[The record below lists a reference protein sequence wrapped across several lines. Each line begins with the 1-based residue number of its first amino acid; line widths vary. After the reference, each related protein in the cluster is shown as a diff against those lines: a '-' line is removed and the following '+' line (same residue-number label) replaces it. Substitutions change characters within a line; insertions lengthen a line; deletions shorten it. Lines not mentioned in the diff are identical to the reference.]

1 MRMQAVAGTQCRDAM
16 WKAAHMSTAICF
28 TATGQTRTKSCPHHL
43 FHNALG
49 RTENALF
56 ALAARA
62 GVSYCDHCCR
72 PAHAQYPWRHSGRTS
87 FFGFR
92 FLCTQNTRGSRK
104 GKMRGGLLHPEWLGL
119 LHPVEIV
126 TGCIACRK
134 TPILLHF
141 SVIFGLGEI
150 HPRDSRSLMTVIS
163 RTWLSV
169 VSKIVKCAPKWKF
182 WKNGNF

>member
-1 MRMQAVAGTQCRDAM
+1 MRMQTVAGTQCRDAM

-28 TATGQTRTKSCPHHL
+28 TATGQTRTKSCPHLL

-72 PAHAQYPWRHSGRTS
+72 PAHSHIILRHSGRTS

-92 FLCTQNTRGSRK
+92 FLCTQKTRGGRK
-104 GKMRGGLLHPEWLGL
+104 EKMRGGSLHPYRCTESAWVRRVREGAERHHPLTFFGELCERVKL
-119 LHPVEIV
+119 LICLQWRARV
-126 TGCIACRK
+126 
-134 TPILLHF
+134 
-141 SVIFGLGEI
+141 
-150 HPRDSRSLMTVIS
+150 
-163 RTWLSV
+163 
-169 VSKIVKCAPKWKF
+169 
-182 WKNGNF
+182 